1 MRFDS
6 LANISVKRVSAG
18 RFQQE
23 IEDNQVSGW
32 SLKSQ
37 NDNVA
42 IMTKPGSWGSLGGHI
57 IVALLT
63 VWWTF
68 FIGNILYA
76 LYVHFTSNSEL
87 QIKVDLSPV
96 KVDSSPVKVDSSPVK
111 VDSSPVE
118 PTEQN
123 MEK

>member
-6 LANISVKRVSAG
+6 LTNINVKRVPAA

-42 IMTKPGSWGSLGGHI
+42 IMTKPGGWGSLGGHL

-63 VWWTF
+63 AWWTF
-68 FIGNILYA
+68 FIGNVLYA
-76 LYVHFTSNSEL
+76 VYVHFTSNSEL
-87 QIKVDLSPV
+87 HIKVDLSTV
-96 KVDSSPVKVDSSPVK
+96 KADPSPVRVNSST
-111 VDSSPVE
+111 VE
-118 PTEQN
+118 PTEQKK
-123 MEK
+123 E